1 LIAVKTG
8 ELVMVYTAP
17 AGPGPSTARPRLL
30 PVGRRETGHG
40 RDRGQRVDVFTDT
53 SLLSYG
59 LLR

>member
-1 LIAVKTG
+1 
-8 ELVMVYTAP
+8 M
-17 AGPGPSTARPRLL
+17 L